1 MNVILYTTHC
11 PKCNVLH
18 AKLEEKNIEFTENEN
33 VRILIKNGYV
43 SAPMLEV
50 DGEFMDFGAA
60 VKWVNEQ

>member
-1 MNVILYTTHC
+1 MNVVLYTTHC

>member
-1 MNVILYTTHC
+1 MSVVLYTTHC

-33 VRILIKNGYV
+33 VRILIKKGYV

-50 DGEFMDFGAA
+50 DGEFMDFGTA

>member
-1 MNVILYTTHC
+1 MSVILYTTHC

-33 VRILIKNGYV
+33 VRVLIKKGYV
-43 SAPMLEV
+43 SAPILEV
-50 DGEFMDFGAA
+50 DGEFMDFGTA

>member
-1 MNVILYTTHC
+1 MSVILYTTHC

-18 AKLEEKNIEFTENEN
+18 AKLEEKNIEFTENED
-33 VRILIKNGYV
+33 VRILIKEGYV

>member
-1 MNVILYTTHC
+1 MSVILYTTHC

-33 VRILIKNGYV
+33 VRILIKKGYV

-50 DGEFMDFGAA
+50 DGEFMDFGTA

>member
-1 MNVILYTTHC
+1 MNVVLYTTHC

-33 VRILIKNGYV
+33 VRVLIKKGYV

-50 DGEFMDFGAA
+50 DGEFMDFGEA
-60 VKWVNEQ
+60 VKWGNEQ

>member
-1 MNVILYTTHC
+1 MNVVLYTTHC

-33 VRILIKNGYV
+33 VRVLIKKGYV
-43 SAPMLEV
+43 SAPILEV
-50 DGEFMDFGAA
+50 DGEFMDFGEA

>member
-18 AKLEEKNIEFTENEN
+18 AKLEEKNIEFTENED
-33 VRILIKNGYV
+33 VKALIKKGYMT
-43 SAPMLEV
+43 APMLEV
-50 DGEFMDFGAA
+50 DGDLMEFGEA